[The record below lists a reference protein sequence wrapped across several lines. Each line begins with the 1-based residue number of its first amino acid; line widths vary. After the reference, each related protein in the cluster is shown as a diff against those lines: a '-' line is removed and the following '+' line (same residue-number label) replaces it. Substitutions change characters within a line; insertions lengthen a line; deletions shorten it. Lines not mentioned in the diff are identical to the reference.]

1 MEPDHLRELERR
13 RRELAEAREQLG
25 RAHDHLS
32 LFAGQISHDLR
43 TPLTAI
49 LANAEMLAGEKAVA
63 EDDDLAWMVAGIS
76 RAAHRMNEMIEHL
89 LVYAGEGGRP
99 SLSDTALDEV
109 FALAVEDL
117 APVVAEK
124 RAEVR
129 VGPLPSLRADA
140 GQMYAVAR
148 NLLANA
154 IDFAR
159 PGTPPRV
166 QVAADR
172 LDERWRVE
180 VTDNGVGV
188 APDQRETM
196 FVLFARADKRSGGSG
211 IGLAAAKRIVEAHGG
226 RMGMDAA
233 SGGGTTVW
241 FELPA

>member
-1 MEPDHLRELERR
+1 VLELERG

-32 LFAGQISHDLR
+32 LFAGQVSHDLR

-49 LANAEMLAGEKAVA
+49 LANAEMLAGEKAVTE
-63 EDDDLAWMVAGIS
+63 EDDLVWMVAGIS
-76 RAAHRMNEMIEHL
+76 RAARRMNEMIEQL
-89 LVYAGEGGRP
+89 LVYAAEGGRP
-99 SLSDTALDEV
+99 SLSDTALGEV
-109 FALAVEDL
+109 FALAVADL

-124 RAEVR
+124 GAEVR
-129 VGPLPSLRADA
+129 VGALPSVRADA

-148 NLLANA
+148 NLLANS

-159 PGTPPRV
+159 PDTPPRV
-166 QVAADR
+166 EVAADR
-172 LDERWRVE
+172 LEGRWRVE

-188 APDQRETM
+188 APDQREAM

-211 IGLAAAKRIVEAHGG
+211 IGLAAAKRMVEAHGG
-226 RMGMDAA
+226 RIGMDAA
-233 SGGGTTVW
+233 PGGGTTVW